1 MCAGMIGV
9 DRKIAALI
17 DDCDRVLAELP
28 KTDGRWRARVEAQR
42 QRLLDPDLRTIVA
55 PATSL
60 AEDSPTLAVLVAA
73 AMKDL
78 VAADP
83 TLAPSALRLLNA
95 DADALAA

>member
-17 DDCDRVLAELP
+17 DDCDRLLTDLP

-55 PATSL
+55 LATSL
-60 AEDSPTLAVLVAA
+60 AEDTPTLAVLVAA

-83 TLAPSALRLLNA
+83 TLAPFALRLLNA
-95 DADALAA
+95 GADALAA